1 MLAVIGT
8 ILAAAAFIAWR
19 IDVWFHPIARCRKC
33 KGTGD
38 NRGSRPGARGVCTH
52 GQERPPVR
60 RQEVI
65 RETQGKEKVMGKPKD
80 AVERAKDKWKFAS
93 EKPSSKD
100 FGKSRKDW
108 KASKDAQM
116 KGK

>member
-1 MLAVIGT
+1 
-8 ILAAAAFIAWR
+8 
-19 IDVWFHPIARCRKC
+19 
-33 KGTGD
+33 
-38 NRGSRPGARGVCTH
+38 
-52 GQERPPVR
+52 
-60 RQEVI
+60 
-65 RETQGKEKVMGKPKD
+65 MGKPKD

-108 KASKDAQM
+108 QASKDAQK